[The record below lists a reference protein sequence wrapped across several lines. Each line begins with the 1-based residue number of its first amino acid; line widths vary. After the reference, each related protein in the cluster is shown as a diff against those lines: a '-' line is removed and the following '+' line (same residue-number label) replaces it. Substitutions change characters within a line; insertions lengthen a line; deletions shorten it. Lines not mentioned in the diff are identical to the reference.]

1 MNSRK
6 AVRQAVVILAAL
18 GAGVAF
24 AHPNHAEPGT
34 VTTFLHLLTEPDH
47 LLMIIGAVVAV
58 FALAPSRRRGR
69 PSRKQRED

>member
-1 MNSRK
+1 MDTRK
-6 AVRQAVVILAAL
+6 AVRQAVLVLAAL

-47 LLMIIGAVVAV
+47 LLVIIGAVVAA
-58 FALAPSRRRGR
+58 FALAPSRRRDR
-69 PSRKQRED
+69 SARKQRRD

>member
-1 MNSRK
+1 MHTRK
-6 AVRQAVVILAAL
+6 AVRQAVLVLAAL

-47 LLMIIGAVVAV
+47 LLVIIVAVVAV
-58 FALAPSRRRGR
+58 FALAPGRRRGG